1 MLKNEWSRL
10 TPGKIVAAYVLASWL
25 WIAVSDQLLYAL
37 PFPEHMKTLVAT
49 AKGTLYIL
57 AIALMLYGLLR
68 GYTREVERSGAKF
81 AKVFQQ
87 AVDVILIVR
96 MQDLQLLEASSAF
109 FSTFGYSQS
118 EMSRQSFDKARLWQ
132 EGKQWR
138 QMVQA
143 LTDEGSVR
151 GQLVSWQTRS
161 GEVYSGRC
169 YGDTLELNGEPCLL
183 LVWHNVTE
191 QLQAEAA
198 LVASRNYLDK
208 IIQAIPDP
216 VFVKNRAHQWVLF
229 NEALCRMM
237 GKEATDIQGK
247 SDYDYFPPEE
257 AKVFWD
263 QDERVF
269 INGGESVNEETFTDV
284 SGNKYTIVTKKKLYT
299 NEQGEPFI
307 VGVIRDITLLKET
320 EEKLRQAKNDLECK
334 VEERTQELMAMN
346 EEMISVNAELITAKE
361 AAEAANLAKSFFVAN
376 MSHEIRTPLNAVLG
390 FGQLLQRDETLSP
403 SQKEH
408 LERIHTA
415 GEHLLRLI
423 NDILEISKVEA
434 GRTELQLAPCSL
446 DKLLREVEQMFR
458 LRLEEKG
465 LRFVLERGE
474 AVPERIITDEG
485 KLRQILLNLMG
496 NAVKFT
502 QEGFVALRVQAQEA
516 GDGYVRLELE
526 VEDSGS
532 GMNQEELE
540 QLFKPFQQLHA
551 GKAQGS
557 GTGLGLAISQ
567 EYAKLMGGRIVAHS
581 QRDAGSLFTLQV
593 LVQQAGDEEIVME
606 ERRVLR
612 VIDKKPKVL
621 LVDDEHVN
629 CELLTQL
636 LQPLG
641 FQTRCAQHGQ
651 AALELYE
658 EWKPDLMLLDMRM
671 PIMDGHEVLKRIRLK
686 DEQVP
691 IIAVTASSFHDE
703 RQKIF
708 DEGANDYLS
717 KPFREGELLNKI
729 KTAIAV
735 EYQYAEEEP
744 LTLEKTCLEKVRRE
758 ELDVLPSGL
767 RMELYRAVESGDYY
781 LTLNLLEEVKALD
794 SELAEKLAKMAWA
807 FSFETMLELLQPKE
821 GLS

>member
-10 TPGKIVAAYVLASWL
+10 TPGKIVAVYVLASWL
-25 WIAVSDQLLYAL
+25 WIAVSDQLVYAL

-446 DKLLREVEQMFR
+446 DKLLHEVKQMFR

-606 ERRVLR
+606 ERRLLR

-658 EWKPDLMLLDMRM
+658 SWKPDLMLLDMRM

-735 EYQYAEEEP
+735 EYQYVEEEP

-794 SELAEKLAKMAWA
+794 SELAEKLAKMARA

>member
-49 AKGTLYIL
+49 AKGTLYIF

-68 GYTREVERSGAKF
+68 GYTRELERSGAKF

-118 EMSRQSFDKARLWQ
+118 EMSRQAFDKARLWQ
-132 EGKQWR
+132 DGKQWR
-138 QMVQA
+138 QLMQA
-143 LTDEGSVR
+143 LVEEGSVR
-151 GQLVSWQTRS
+151 GQLVSWQTRN

-169 YGDTLELNGEPCLL
+169 YGDTVELNDEPCLL

-208 IIQAIPDP
+208 IIQSIPDP
-216 VFVKNRAHQWVLF
+216 LFVKNRAHQWVLF

-237 GKEATDIQGK
+237 GKEAAEMQGK
-247 SDYDYFPPEE
+247 SDYDYFPVEE
-257 AKVFWD
+257 AKEFWA
-263 QDERVF
+263 QDELVF
-269 INGGESVNEETFTDV
+269 SSGKESVNEETLTDAK
-284 SGNKYTIVTKKKLYT
+284 GNKYTIVTKKSLYT

-307 VGVIRDITLLKET
+307 VGIIRDITHLKQV

-346 EEMISVNAELITAKE
+346 EEMISVNAELVKAKE

-390 FGQLLQRDETLSP
+390 FAQLLQRDETLSS

-408 LERIHTA
+408 LERIHMA

-446 DKLLREVEQMFR
+446 DKLFHEVEQMFR

-474 AVPERIITDEG
+474 GVPDRIIADEG
-485 KLRQILLNLMG
+485 KLRQILLNLVG
-496 NAVKFT
+496 NALKFT
-502 QEGFVALRVQAQEA
+502 QEGFVALRVQAQET

-526 VEDSGS
+526 VEDSGA

-540 QLFKPFQQLHA
+540 QLFKPFQQLQA
-551 GKAQGS
+551 GKIQGS

-581 QRDAGSLFTLQV
+581 QREAGSLFTLQV
-593 LVQQAGDEEIVME
+593 LVQQAGAEEGALE

-612 VIDKKPKVL
+612 IINQSPKVL
-621 LVDDEHVN
+621 LVDDEKVN
-629 CELLTQL
+629 CELLTKL

-658 EWKPDLMLLDMRM
+658 AWKPDLMLLDMRM
-671 PIMDGHEVLKRIRLK
+671 PIMDGHEVLKSIRVQ
-686 DEQVP
+686 DEETP
-691 IIAVTASSFHDE
+691 IIAVTASSFYDE
-703 RQKIF
+703 RRKIF
-708 DEGANDYLS
+708 EEGANDYLS

-729 KTAIAV
+729 KEALAL
-735 EYQYAEEEP
+735 EYEYVEEEP
-744 LTLEKTCLEKVRRE
+744 LTLAKTFSEKICRE
-758 ELDVLPSGL
+758 ELDVLPIEL
-767 RMELYRAVESGDYY
+767 RSSLYRAVESGDYY
-781 LTLNLLEEVKALD
+781 LTLALLEKVEAVD
-794 SELAEKLAKMAWA
+794 GELAEKLAKMARA
-807 FSFETMLELLQPKE
+807 FSFEMMLELLQPKE
-821 GLS
+821 ELS

>member
-25 WIAVSDQLLYAL
+25 WIAVSDQLVYAL

-118 EMSRQSFDKARLWQ
+118 EMSRQSFDKACLWQ

-138 QMVQA
+138 QMVQT

-216 VFVKNRAHQWVLF
+216 VFVKNRAHKWVLF

-658 EWKPDLMLLDMRM
+658 SWKPDLMLLDMRM

-794 SELAEKLAKMAWA
+794 SELAEKLAKMARA

>member
-10 TPGKIVAAYVLASWL
+10 TPGKIVAVYVLASWL
-25 WIAVSDQLLYAL
+25 WIAVSDQLVYAL

-446 DKLLREVEQMFR
+446 DKLLHEVKQMFR

-651 AALELYE
+651 TALELYE
-658 EWKPDLMLLDMRM
+658 SWKPDLMLLDMRM

-735 EYQYAEEEP
+735 EYQYVEEEP

-794 SELAEKLAKMAWA
+794 SELAEKLAKMARA

>member
-434 GRTELQLAPCSL
+434 GRTKLQLAPCSL
-446 DKLLREVEQMFR
+446 DKLLHEVEQMFR

-567 EYAKLMGGRIVAHS
+567 EYAKLMGGRIAAHS

-621 LVDDEHVN
+621 LVDDEKVN

-671 PIMDGHEVLKRIRLK
+671 PIMDGHEVLKRVRLK

-729 KTAIAV
+729 KTALAV

-758 ELDVLPSGL
+758 ELDVLPPEL

-781 LTLNLLEEVKALD
+781 LTLNLLEEVKVLD
-794 SELAEKLAKMAWA
+794 SELAEKLAKMARA

>member
-1 MLKNEWSRL
+1 MPKNEWSRL
-10 TPGKIVAAYVLASWL
+10 TPGKIVAVYVLVSWL
-25 WIAVSDQLLYAL
+25 WIAVSDQVVYAL
-37 PFPEHMKTLVAT
+37 PLPEHWKTLIAT
-49 AKGTLYIL
+49 GKGTLYII
-57 AIALMLYGLLR
+57 AIALMLYALLR
-68 GYTREVERSGAKF
+68 GYTRELERSGAKF
-81 AKVFQQ
+81 AKVFQR

-96 MQDLQLLEASSAF
+96 MQDQSLQEASAAF
-109 FSTFGYSQS
+109 FSTFGYSQ
-118 EMSRQSFDKARLWQ
+118 EEINRQAFEKTPLWQ
-132 EGKQWR
+132 DMKQWR
-138 QMVQA
+138 QLLQV
-143 LTDEGSVR
+143 LEREGTVR
-151 GQLVSWQTRS
+151 GLLVSWRTKG
-161 GEVYSGRC
+161 GEVYQGRC
-169 YGDTLELNGEPCLL
+169 YGDVQELSGEKCLF
-183 LVWHNVTE
+183 LVWHDVTE

-229 NEALCRMM
+229 NEALCRLM
-237 GKEATDIQGK
+237 GKEATDIRGK

-257 AKVFWD
+257 AKVFWE
-263 QDERVF
+263 QDELVF
-269 INGGESVNEETFTDV
+269 TTGQESVNEETLTD
-284 SGNKYTIVTKKKLYT
+284 GHGHRFTIVTKKSRYT
-299 NEQGEPFI
+299 NEQGEPFL
-307 VGVIRDITLLKET
+307 VGVIRDITPLKEA
-320 EEKLRQAKNDLECK
+320 EAELRQAKSDLECK

-346 EEMISVNAELITAKE
+346 EEMISVNAELVQAKE

-390 FGQLLQRDETLSP
+390 FAQLLQRDETLSS

-408 LERIHTA
+408 LKRIHTA

-446 DKLLREVEQMFR
+446 AKLLDETEQMFR
-458 LRLEEKG
+458 VKLEEKG

-474 AVPERIITDEG
+474 TVPDLIVADEG
-485 KLRQILLNLMG
+485 KLRQILLNLVG

-502 QEGFVALRVQAQEA
+502 QAGFVALRLRAQEA
-516 GDGYVRLELE
+516 GDGHLRLELE
-526 VEDSGS
+526 VEDTGP

-551 GKAQGS
+551 GRAQGS

-581 QRDAGSLFTLQV
+581 QREVGSLFTLQMI
-593 LVQQAGDEEIVME
+593 VQQAVATGYVLE

-612 VIDKKPKVL
+612 VIGKAPRIL
-621 LVDDEHVN
+621 LVDDERVN
-629 CELLTQL
+629 CELLTQM

-641 FQTRCAQHGQ
+641 FQTSCARHGQ

-658 EWKPDLMLLDMRM
+658 AWKPDLMLLDMRM
-671 PIMDGHEVLKRIRLK
+671 PIMDGHEVLKRIRLADK
-686 DEQVP
+686 QLP

-729 KTAIAV
+729 KETLTL
-735 EYQYAEEEP
+735 EYQYAEVARLPEEETTSEKINQSELAILP
-744 LTLEKTCLEKVRRE
+744 LEMRHK
-758 ELDVLPSGL
+758 
-767 RMELYRAVESGDYY
+767 LYRAVESGDYY
-781 LTLNLLEEVKALD
+781 LTLSLVEEVEAFD
-794 SELAEKLAKMAWA
+794 GELAEKLAKLARA
-807 FSFETMLELLQPKE
+807 FSFETMLDLLQSE
-821 GLS
+821 EDLS

>member
-68 GYTREVERSGAKF
+68 GYTRELERSGAKF

-138 QMVQA
+138 QMVQT

-269 INGGESVNEETFTDV
+269 INGGESVNEEIFTDV

-346 EEMISVNAELITAKE
+346 EEMISVNAEVITAKE

-434 GRTELQLAPCSL
+434 GRTELQLAACSL

-658 EWKPDLMLLDMRM
+658 SWKPDLMLLDMRM

-794 SELAEKLAKMAWA
+794 SELAEKLAKMARA

>member
-25 WIAVSDQLLYAL
+25 WIAVSDQFLYAL
-37 PFPEHMKTLVAT
+37 PFPEHMKTLAAT
-49 AKGTLYIL
+49 AKGTLYIIV
-57 AIALMLYGLLR
+57 IALMLYVLLR
-68 GYTREVERSGAKF
+68 GYTRELERSGAKF

-96 MQDLQLLEASSAF
+96 MQDFQLLEASSAF

-118 EMSRQSFDKARLWQ
+118 EMSRQSFDKARIWQ
-132 EGKQWR
+132 DGKQWR
-138 QMVQA
+138 QLVQA

-161 GEVYSGRC
+161 GELYSGRC
-169 YGDTLELNGEPCLL
+169 YGDTLELNDEPCLI

-229 NEALCRMM
+229 NEAFCRMM
-237 GKEATDIQGK
+237 SKEAAEMQGK
-247 SDYDYFPPEE
+247 SDYDYFSAEE
-257 AKVFWD
+257 AKVFWE
-263 QDERVF
+263 QDELVF
-269 INGGESVNEETFTDV
+269 SSGKESVNEETLTTAN
-284 SGNKYTIVTKKKLYT
+284 GNQCTIVTKKSLYT

-307 VGVIRDITLLKET
+307 VGIIRDITLLKQV
-320 EEKLRQAKNDLECK
+320 EEKLLQAKNDLECK

-346 EEMISVNAELITAKE
+346 EEMIAVNDELVKAKE

-390 FGQLLQRDETLSP
+390 FAQLLQRDETLSL

-446 DKLLREVEQMFR
+446 DKLLHEVEQMFR

-474 AVPERIITDEG
+474 AVPERIVTDEG
-485 KLRQILLNLMG
+485 KLRQILLNLLG

-502 QEGFVALRVQAQEA
+502 QEGFVALRVQAQET

-526 VEDSGS
+526 VEDSGA

-551 GKAQGS
+551 GKVQGS

-567 EYAKLMGGRIVAHS
+567 EYAKLMGGRIVARS

-593 LVQQAGDEEIVME
+593 LVQQAGDEEVAQE

-612 VIDKKPKVL
+612 VINQRPKVL
-621 LVDDEHVN
+621 LVDDEKVN

-636 LQPLG
+636 LRPLG
-641 FQTRCAQHGQ
+641 FETRCARHGQ

-658 EWKPDLMLLDMRM
+658 SWKPDLMLLDMRM

-686 DEQVP
+686 EEQMP
-691 IIAVTASSFHDE
+691 IIAVTASSFYDE
-703 RQKIF
+703 RRKIF

-729 KTAIAV
+729 KEALKL
-735 EYQYAEEEP
+735 EYEYAEEEP
-744 LTLEKTCLEKVRRE
+744 LPSEKTNLEKICRE
-758 ELDVLPSGL
+758 EIAVLPPEL
-767 RMELYRAVESGDYY
+767 RSRLYQAVESGDYY
-781 LTLNLLEEVKALD
+781 LTLTLLEEVKTVD
-794 SELAEKLAKMAWA
+794 SELAEKMVKMARA

-821 GLS
+821 ELS